1 MKKKQRIGFLLWLIP
16 VLLFTF
22 FGSYALSKKY
32 ASEENDIIYST
43 KTENTAAEDV
53 AAEAVKDEIIRANTE
68 IVYEIYRQGSKIK
81 EEKVKAPAAYVGKS
95 RTEIINLLEE
105 TMDELPIEELEDG
118 LENMELVSFSGER
131 VVIRKKYGEVLPYK
145 YCLYIENGAVTV
157 YYSDKKTVYSY
168 TDIQAENLP
177 DNVRRELYGGM
188 EIESLG
194 ALYDF
199 LETYSS

>member
-43 KTENTAAEDV
+43 KEDV
-53 AAEAVKDEIIRANTE
+53 AAEAVKDEIVRTNTE
-68 IVYEIYRQGSKIK
+68 IVYEVYRQGSKIK
-81 EEKVKAPAAYVGKS
+81 EETVKAPASYVGKS
-95 RTEIINLLEE
+95 RTEMISLLEK
-105 TMDELPIEELEDG
+105 TMDDLPMEELEEG

-131 VVIRKKYGEVLPYK
+131 VVIRKKYGELLPYK

-199 LETYSS
+199 LESYSS

>member
-1 MKKKQRIGFLLWLIP
+1 MKKKQRIGFLLCLIP

-32 ASEENDIIYST
+32 ATEKNDIIYST
-43 KTENTAAEDV
+43 KEENV
-53 AAEAVKDEIIRANTE
+53 AAEAVSDETIRSNTE
-68 IVYEIYRQGSKIK
+68 LVYEIYRQGEKIK
-81 EEKVKAPAAYVGKS
+81 EETQKAPADYVGKT
-95 RTEIINLLEE
+95 RTEVISFLEE
-105 TMDELPIEELEDG
+105 IMEDLPKDELEEG
-118 LENMELVSFSGER
+118 LESMELVSFSDER
-131 VVIRKKYGEVLPYK
+131 VVIRKKYGVLLPYK

-168 TDIQAENLP
+168 TDIQAEDLP
-177 DNVRRELYGGM
+177 DSVRKELYSGK
-188 EIESLG
+188 EIESQG

>member
-43 KTENTAAEDV
+43 KEENV
-53 AAEAVKDEIIRANTE
+53 AAEAVTDEIVRSNTE
-68 IVYEIYRQGSKIK
+68 IVYEVYRQGSKVK
-81 EEKVKAPAAYVGKS
+81 EEMVKAPAAYVGKS
-95 RTEIINLLEE
+95 RTEMISLLDE
-105 TMDELPIEELEDG
+105 TMDDLPIEELEEG
-118 LENMELVSFSGER
+118 LETMELVSFSGER
-131 VVIRKKYGEVLPYK
+131 VVIRKKYGELLPYK

-168 TDIQAENLP
+168 TDILAENLP

-199 LETYSS
+199 LESYSS

>member
-1 MKKKQRIGFLLWLIP
+1 MKKKQRIGFLLCLIP

-43 KTENTAAEDV
+43 KEDV
-53 AAEAVKDEIIRANTE
+53 AAEAVKDEIVRSNTE
-68 IVYEIYRQGSKIK
+68 IVYEVYRQGSKIK
-81 EEKVKAPAAYVGKS
+81 EEKVNAPAAYVGKS
-95 RTEIINLLEE
+95 RTEMINLLAE
-105 TMDELPIEELEDG
+105 TMDDLPIEELEEG

-131 VVIRKKYGEVLPYK
+131 VVIRKKYGTPLHYK

-168 TDIQAENLP
+168 TDILAENLP

>member
-1 MKKKQRIGFLLWLIP
+1 MKKKQRIGFLLCLIP

-22 FGSYALSKKY
+22 FVSYALSKKY

-43 KTENTAAEDV
+43 KEDV
-53 AAEAVKDEIIRANTE
+53 AAEAVKDEIVRSNTE
-68 IVYEIYRQGSKIK
+68 IVYEVYRQGSKVK
-81 EEKVKAPAAYVGKS
+81 EETVKAPAAYVGKS
-95 RTEIINLLEE
+95 RTEIINLLDE
-105 TMDELPIEELEDG
+105 TMDKLTIEELEDG
-118 LENMELVSFSGER
+118 LETMELVSFSGER

-188 EIESLG
+188 EIDSLG

>member
-32 ASEENDIIYST
+32 ALEENDIIYST
-43 KTENTAAEDV
+43 KEENI
-53 AAEAVKDEIIRANTE
+53 AAEAVTDEIVRSNTE
-68 IVYEIYRQGSKIK
+68 IVYEVYRQGSKVK
-81 EEKVKAPAAYVGKS
+81 EETVNAPAAFVGKS
-95 RTEIINLLEE
+95 RTEIINLLEK

-131 VVIRKKYGEVLPYK
+131 VVIRKKYGELLPYK

-157 YYSDKKTVYSY
+157 YYSDKKTIYSY

-177 DNVRRELYGGM
+177 DSVRRELYGGM

-199 LETYSS
+199 LESYSS

>member
-43 KTENTAAEDV
+43 KEEDV
-53 AAEAVKDEIIRANTE
+53 AAEAVKDEIVRANTE
-68 IVYEIYRQGSKIK
+68 IVYEVYRQGSKIK
-81 EEKVKAPAAYVGKS
+81 EETVKAPAAYVGKS
-95 RTEIINLLEE
+95 RTEIISLLEK

-131 VVIRKKYGEVLPYK
+131 VVIRKKYGELLPYR

-199 LETYSS
+199 LESYSS